1 MENLVNRLRR
11 IRTLKAREARA
22 WAGIRQWVDAQ
33 TCEKEKREQNVAL
46 AIMELET
53 MREEEE
59 QANILLDQQQQRDF
73 QWFMERVSNNE
84 CACEYCLGQYRRAQR
99 PQQPQS
105 PLMTNNT
112 GPATFSS
119 TRN

>member
-11 IRTLKAREARA
+11 IRTLKAREAKA

-33 TCEKEKREQNVAL
+33 TSEKEKREQNMAL

-73 QWFMERVSNNE
+73 QRFMERVSNN
-84 CACEYCLGQYRRAQR
+84 
-99 PQQPQS
+99 
-105 PLMTNNT
+105 
-112 GPATFSS
+112 
-119 TRN
+119 

>member
-11 IRTLKAREARA
+11 IRALKARETRA

-59 QANILLDQQQQRDF
+59 QANMLLDQQQQRDF
-73 QWFMERVSNNE
+73 QWFMERVRNNE
-84 CACEYCLGQYRRAQR
+84 CACEYCLAQYRRAQR

-105 PLMTNNT
+105 PLTNT
-112 GPATFSS
+112 GPATVSS
-119 TRN
+119 TRT

>member
-11 IRTLKAREARA
+11 IRALKAREARA

-84 CACEYCLGQYRRAQR
+84 CEYCLGQYRRAQR
-99 PQQPQS
+99 PQQP
-105 PLMTNNT
+105 LMTNNT
-112 GPATFSS
+112 GPATVSS